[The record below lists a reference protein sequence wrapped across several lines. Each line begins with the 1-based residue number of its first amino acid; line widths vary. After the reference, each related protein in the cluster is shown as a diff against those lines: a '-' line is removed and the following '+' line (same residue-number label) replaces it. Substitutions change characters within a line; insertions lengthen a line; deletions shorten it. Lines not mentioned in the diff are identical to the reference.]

1 MATVTTSLS
10 KEYLEMYKGY
20 DQRAVGLGVINPNA
34 YASPSYQKK
43 KIKNMLIGGISKI
56 RYAGM
61 EHDTQPLVMTI
72 AYEPAYATL
81 IGFNLHYV
89 PTPIRL
95 AIMKFVLDSNAARIR
110 ANQPIIID
118 YRAMK
123 RAVPQ
128 SRYIVRRYKAVGIH
142 LEETIPL
149 TEWPAVAKEASKWEG
164 HFKLIQE
171 GKVK

>member
-1 MATVTTSLS
+1 MATVTTSMS

-20 DQRAVGLGVINPNA
+20 THQAVRLGTADPSIYATSA
-34 YASPSYQKK
+34 YNKK

-61 EHDTQPLVMTI
+61 EHDSQPLVLTI
-72 AYEPAYATL
+72 GYEPAYATI

-89 PTPIRL
+89 PTPLRE
-95 AIMKFVLDSNAARIR
+95 AIMKFVLDSNVARIK
-110 ANQPIIID
+110 ANQPIMVD
-118 YRAMK
+118 YRALK

-128 SRYIVRRYKAVGIH
+128 SQYIVRRYKAIGIH

-149 TEWPAVAKEASKWEG
+149 TEWPRVAKERSKWEG

-171 GKVK
+171 VIVK

>member
-1 MATVTTSLS
+1 MATITTSMS
-10 KEYLEMYKGY
+10 NEYLEMYKGY
-20 DQRAVGLGVINPNA
+20 NHQAVGLGVLDPNL
-34 YASPSYQKK
+34 YASPAYQKK

-61 EHDTQPLVMTI
+61 ENDTQPLVMTI
-72 AYEPAYATL
+72 GYEPAYATI

-89 PTPIRL
+89 PTRLRL
-95 AIMKFVLDSNAARIR
+95 AIMKFVLDSNVARIK

-118 YRAMK
+118 YRSLK

-128 SRYIVRRYKAVGIH
+128 AQYIVRRYKAIAIH

-149 TEWPAVAKEASKWEG
+149 TEWPKVAKERSKWEG

-171 GKVK
+171 GRVK